1 MAKPHPF
8 FLLLCGLICSLTTST
23 ASVSSAFTPASAKI
37 YQEVL
42 KLKVNREI
50 LKPAL
55 SAEADNAAVLL
66 VANYADFLE
75 LCIEQDQTNYETLLD
90 AQEQRLYKI
99 TGITPRN
106 AWTDYA
112 AAEVRMQVAISKL
125 LFGNRLSAAWDFRKA
140 YIQYTA
146 NAKQW
151 PSFIPNR
158 KNLGVLQVLIGS
170 VPDQYKWFLNI
181 IGLKGS
187 IRGGMANLYSASSKQ
202 NPFQEEAKLLH
213 AVVVHL
219 VEQEKADEAIQQVT
233 SLAKAEPDN
242 LLYQFAAMHLLKKAK
257 QSDAALSIY
266 KKRPKGTPYLT
277 FPYLHHMAAD
287 LYLYQGD
294 YGKSIAENRLFLEQH
309 KGRHYL
315 KAAHFKLHMAY
326 LLDHHQPQAKWC
338 FNRISEVGISET
350 EEDKYAA
357 RYAEENEKPV
367 LPLLQARLHADGG
380 YYHEALHDLAQLKQ
394 TPATPLPERA
404 EYLYRKARI
413 YHGLEKMTEAIS
425 FYRQAI
431 ALAGATTLYYAPN
444 AALQLGY
451 IYQEQQQPEKAKAYF
466 RQALGYEGHA
476 YKNSIDAKAK
486 LALSSI

>member
-8 FLLLCGLICSLTTST
+8 SLLLSALICSLA
-23 ASVSSAFTPASAKI
+23 ASASSAFTPASARL

-75 LCIEQDQTNYETLLD
+75 LCIQQDQTKYETLLA

-99 TGITPRN
+99 TKLTHRN

-112 AAEVRMQVAISKL
+112 AAEVRMQVAMSKL
-125 LFGNRLSAAWDFRKA
+125 LFGNRLSAAWDCRKA
-140 YIQYTA
+140 YLQYAA
-146 NAKQW
+146 NSKCW
-151 PSFIPNR
+151 PNFIPNR

-187 IRGGMANLYSASSKQ
+187 VSEGMANLHSASSKQ

-219 VEQEKADEAIQQVT
+219 VEQEKATEAIHQVT
-233 SLAKAEPDN
+233 SLAKAQPDN
-242 LLYQFAAMHLLKKAK
+242 LLFQFAAMHLLKKSK

-266 KKRPKGTPYLT
+266 KNRPRGSSYLP

-287 LYLYQGD
+287 LYLYRGD
-294 YGKSIAENRLFLEQH
+294 YAKSIAENRLYLEQH
-309 KGRHYL
+309 RGRHYL
-315 KAAHFKLHMAY
+315 KSAHFKLYIAY
-326 LLDHHQPQAKWC
+326 LLYYRLPESKWY

-357 RYAEENEKPV
+357 RYAEENETPV

-380 YYHEALHDLAQLKQ
+380 YYQEALQDLAQLKQ
-394 TPATPLPERA
+394 TSATPLPERA

-413 YHGLEKMTEAIS
+413 YHGMEKLTEAIS
-425 FYRQAI
+425 FYRQI
-431 ALAGATTLYYAPN
+431 IDLAGATTLYFAPN

-451 IYQEQQQPEKAKAYF
+451 IYREQHQPEKAKAYF
-466 RQALGYEGHA
+466 KQALDYKGHA